1 MLQIPIFFFNNSL
14 IMYGIIHQIEFGY
27 IDVLPFKILKSDIKT
42 TQTII
47 NNLINENILPLI
59 KTG

>member
-1 MLQIPIFFFNNSL
+1 
-14 IMYGIIHQIEFGY
+14 MYGIIHQIEFGY